1 MKEAV
6 VIWAKRTPF
15 GKYGGALRHLEPEAL
30 LLPLFQNLKQT
41 FPEVMDQVD
50 DVVLGNVVGNGGNV
64 ARKSLLEAGL
74 NHRISGITLDRQC
87 GSGLESI
94 IYACRMV
101 QCEAGKVFIA
111 GGVESTSRAPW
122 KIKRPQSVYEMQLP
136 QFFERA
142 SFAPEGQ
149 DQA

>member
-1 MKEAV
+1 
-6 VIWAKRTPF
+6 
-15 GKYGGALRHLEPEAL
+15 
-30 LLPLFQNLKQT
+30 
-41 FPEVMDQVD
+41 MDQVD

-101 QCEAGKVFIA
+101 QCEVW
-111 GGVESTSRAPW
+111 ESVHSLVA
-122 KIKRPQSVYEMQLP
+122 
-136 QFFERA
+136 
-142 SFAPEGQ
+142 
-149 DQA
+149 

>member
-1 MKEAV
+1 
-6 VIWAKRTPF
+6 
-15 GKYGGALRHLEPEAL
+15 
-30 LLPLFQNLKQT
+30 
-41 FPEVMDQVD
+41 MDQVD

-101 QCEAGKVFIA
+101 QCEGKVFIRWRR
-111 GGVESTSRAPW
+111 EYKSCTM
-122 KIKRPQSVYEMQLP
+122 EN
-136 QFFERA
+136 
-142 SFAPEGQ
+142 
-149 DQA
+149 

>member
-64 ARKSLLEAGL
+64 ARKSLL
-74 NHRISGITLDRQC
+74 
-87 GSGLESI
+87 
-94 IYACRMV
+94 
-101 QCEAGKVFIA
+101 
-111 GGVESTSRAPW
+111 SRVKSSNFW
-122 KIKRPQSVYEMQLP
+122 HNFRPSMWLGFRKYHLCVSNGAM
-136 QFFERA
+136 
-142 SFAPEGQ
+142 
-149 DQA
+149 

>member
-74 NHRISGITLDRQC
+74 NHRIPGITLDRHC
-87 GSGLESI
+87 WWRREYKSCTME
-94 IYACRMV
+94 
-101 QCEAGKVFIA
+101 
-111 GGVESTSRAPW
+111 
-122 KIKRPQSVYEMQLP
+122 
-136 QFFERA
+136 
-142 SFAPEGQ
+142 
-149 DQA
+149 D

>member
-1 MKEAV
+1 M
-6 VIWAKRTPF
+6 
-15 GKYGGALRHLEPEAL
+15 H
-30 LLPLFQNLKQT
+30 
-41 FPEVMDQVD
+41 QVD

-74 NHRISGITLDRQC
+74 NHRIPGITLDRQC

-111 GGVESTSRAPW
+111 GGIESTSRAPW

-136 QFFERA
+136 QFL
-142 SFAPEGQ
+142 SVHHLHLKVKI
-149 DQA
+149 QA

>member
-1 MKEAV
+1 M
-6 VIWAKRTPF
+6 
-15 GKYGGALRHLEPEAL
+15 

-101 QCEAGKVFIA
+101 QCEIW
-111 GGVESTSRAPW
+111 ESVHSLVA
-122 KIKRPQSVYEMQLP
+122 
-136 QFFERA
+136 
-142 SFAPEGQ
+142 
-149 DQA
+149 

>member
-30 LLPLFQNLKQT
+30 VTTFQNLKQT

-101 QCEAGKVFIA
+101 QCEGKCSLRWRR
-111 GGVESTSRAPW
+111 EYKSCTM
-122 KIKRPQSVYEMQLP
+122 EN
-136 QFFERA
+136 
-142 SFAPEGQ
+142 
-149 DQA
+149 

>member
-15 GKYGGALRHLEPEAL
+15 GKYGGALRHLEPEVVTT
-30 LLPLFQNLKQT
+30 FQNLKQT

-50 DVVLGNVVGNGGNV
+50 DVVLGNVGNGGNV

-101 QCEAGKVFIA
+101 QCEVGKCSF

-136 QFFERA
+136 QFL
-142 SFAPEGQ
+142 SVHHLHLKVKI
-149 DQA
+149 QA

>member
-101 QCEAGKVFIA
+101 QCEILGKCSFF
-111 GGVESTSRAPW
+111 GGVEYKSCTM
-122 KIKRPQSVYEMQLP
+122 EN
-136 QFFERA
+136 
-142 SFAPEGQ
+142 
-149 DQA
+149 

>member
-15 GKYGGALRHLEPEAL
+15 GKYGGALRHLEPEAT
-30 LLPLFQNLKQT
+30 FQNLKQT

-64 ARKSLLEAGL
+64 ARKSLLAGL

-101 QCEAGKVFIA
+101 QCE
-111 GGVESTSRAPW
+111 VESVHSWWREYKSCTM
-122 KIKRPQSVYEMQLP
+122 EN
-136 QFFERA
+136 
-142 SFAPEGQ
+142 
-149 DQA
+149 